1 VGKRAKAR
9 RGDAT
14 ERIPAGPVATAPR
27 LTAGDGRLAGLLAV
41 LIVVAIFVVYGR
53 ALSQPFTNFDDP
65 EYIVENSHVATG
77 FSPGNAA
84 WAFTHVHA
92 SNWHPLTWIS
102 HMLDV
107 SLFGLDAGKHKLV
120 SILLHAASSVLLLYF
135 LRRATGR
142 TWPSAAVAALFA
154 LHPTHVESVAW
165 ASERKDTLSMLFFV
179 LTLSFYLDWT
189 RSRRGRSYFFTLAAF
204 ALGLMCKPML
214 ITLPFVLLLLDWWP
228 LQRMT
233 PAHPANNLPLLVEKL
248 PLFALI
254 VPSAIVTMNAQEQA
268 MRALPFG
275 VRLSNAV
282 LSYLGYIGKTIW
294 PANLAIIYP
303 YRFATSSPEV
313 LLGVVVLLAVTAA
326 AVILARRFP
335 YLLTGWLWFLGTLVP
350 VIGLVQVGRQS
361 MADRYT
367 YIPTIGLFLSASWLL
382 ADVVSNKRAMIGATA
397 AIVMGYAA
405 VAFVQVGYWNDSVT
419 LFSHAVAVT
428 SNNSF
433 ARTTLARALL
443 QEGDVDR
450 AAGELRAAVAADESD
465 DAAHNALGTTLS
477 TLGDTAG
484 AERELRRAMAL
495 NPRDAAYPRDLG
507 DLLVATG
514 RTAEAIP
521 LFENSAKMNADP
533 QTLAALAAARD
544 QIDESIRWYRAA
556 TETKPSS
563 AELHNN
569 LAAMLARKGEDSEA
583 VTEYRQAL
591 RLNSHQYDA
600 QMNLGAILSRL
611 DRNDEAIEH
620 FAAAAKERPKSSE
633 PHVYLALVHAQ
644 GHRFAQAISEVSA
657 ALAIDPAAAN
667 SQFTNAVHIPF
678 KETNLADYRE
688 FLKSK

>member
-1 VGKRAKAR
+1 M
-9 RGDAT
+9 
-14 ERIPAGPVATAPR
+14 ATAPR
-27 LTAGDGRLAGLLAV
+27 LTTGDGRVAGLLAV
-41 LIVVAIFVVYGR
+41 LMVVAIFIVYGR

-77 FSPGNAA
+77 FSAANAA

-120 SILLHAASSVLLLYF
+120 SILLHAASSVLLLFF

-165 ASERKDTLSMLFFV
+165 AAERKDTLSTLFFM
-179 LTLSFYLDWT
+179 LTLWFYLDWT
-189 RSRRGRSYFFTLAAF
+189 RSRRKRSYLLTVGAF

-233 PAHPANNLPLLVEKL
+233 APNAGSTLPLLVEKL

-282 LSYLGYIGKTIW
+282 LSYVGYIGKTIW
-294 PANLAIIYP
+294 PANLSIIYP

-313 LLGVVVLLAVTAA
+313 LLGAVVLVAVTAA
-326 AVILARRFP
+326 VVILARRFP
-335 YLLTGWLWFLGTLVP
+335 YLPTGWLWFIGTLVP

-367 YIPTIGLFLSASWLL
+367 YIPTIGLFIAVCWLL
-382 ADVVSNKRAMIGATA
+382 ADLVSNKRLLIAVTTVIVA
-397 AIVMGYAA
+397 AYAA
-405 VAFVQVGYWNDSVT
+405 VTFVQVGYWRDSVT

-433 ARTTLARALL
+433 AHTTLARALL
-443 QEGDVDR
+443 QQGDVTR
-450 AAGELRAAVAADESD
+450 AAGELRAAVAADDGD

-484 AERELRRAMAL
+484 AERELRRAIAL
-495 NPRDAAYPRDLG
+495 NPRDPTYQRDLAE
-507 DLLVATG
+507 LLVATG

-521 LFENSAKMNADP
+521 LFESSAKMQADP
-533 QTLAALAAARD
+533 QTLGALAAARE
-544 QIDESIRWYRAA
+544 QVDESIRWYRAA
-556 TETKPSS
+556 VEAKPSS
-563 AELHNN
+563 AELHND
-569 LAAMLARKGEDSEA
+569 LAAMLARKGEDGEA

-591 RLNSHQYDA
+591 HLNPHQYDA

-611 DRNDEAIEH
+611 DRNDEAVEH

-657 ALAIDPAAAN
+657 ALAIDPVTAN

-678 KETNLADYRE
+678 KETNLVDYRE
-688 FLKSK
+688 FLKTK

>member
-1 VGKRAKAR
+1 M
-9 RGDAT
+9 
-14 ERIPAGPVATAPR
+14 ATAPR

-41 LIVVAIFVVYGR
+41 LIVMAIFVAYGR

-77 FSPGNAA
+77 FSLDNAA
-84 WAFTHVHA
+84 WAFSHVHA

-107 SLFGLDAGKHKLV
+107 SLFGLDAGRHKLV
-120 SILLHAASSVLLLYF
+120 SILLHAASSVLLLF
-135 LRRATGR
+135 VLRRATGR

-165 ASERKDTLSMLFFV
+165 AAERKDTLSTLLFM
-179 LTLSFYLDWT
+179 LTLWFYLDWT
-189 RSRRGRSYFFTLAAF
+189 RSRRRRSYLLTIAAF

-233 PAHPANNLPLLVEKL
+233 PAKPPGNLPLLVEKL

-254 VPSAIVTMNAQEQA
+254 IPSAIVTMNAQKQA
-268 MRALPFG
+268 MRALPLG

-282 LSYLGYIGKTIW
+282 LSYVGYLGKTLW
-294 PANLAIIYP
+294 PANLSIIYP
-303 YRFATSSPEV
+303 YRFATSSAEV
-313 LLGVVVLLAVTAA
+313 LLGAVVLLAVTAT
-326 AVILARRFP
+326 VVLLARRFP
-335 YLLTGWLWFLGTLVP
+335 YLATGWLWFLGTLVP

-367 YIPTIGLFLSASWLL
+367 YIPTIGLFLAASWLL
-382 ADVVSNKRAMIGATA
+382 ADLVSNKRALIAAAT
-397 AIVMGYAA
+397 VVVVFYAA
-405 VAFVQVGYWNDSVT
+405 VAFVQVGYWSDSVT

-443 QEGDVDR
+443 QEGDVNK
-450 AAGELRAAVAADESD
+450 AASELRAAVAADESD

-477 TLGDTAG
+477 TLGDSSG
-484 AERELRRAMAL
+484 AERELRRAIAL
-495 NPRDAAYPRDLG
+495 NPRDPAYPRDLAE
-507 DLLVATG
+507 LLVATG

-521 LFENSAKMNADP
+521 LFESSAKIAADP
-533 QTLAALAAARD
+533 QTLGALAAARD
-544 QIDESIRWYRAA
+544 QVDASVRWYRASVA
-556 TETKPSS
+556 AKPSS
-563 AELHNN
+563 ADLHND
-569 LAAMLARKGEDSEA
+569 LAAMLARKGEDGEA
-583 VTEYRQAL
+583 VIEYRQAL
-591 RLNSHQYDA
+591 RLNPHQYDA
-600 QMNLGAILSRL
+600 HMNLGAILSRL

-620 FAAAAKERPKSSE
+620 FAAAAAERPKSSE

-644 GHRFAQAISEVSA
+644 GHRFPQAIREVSA
-657 ALAIDPAAAN
+657 ALAIDPVTAN
-667 SQFTNAVHIPF
+667 RQFTNAVRIPF
-678 KETNLADYRE
+678 KETNLVDYRE
-688 FLKSK
+688 LLKTK